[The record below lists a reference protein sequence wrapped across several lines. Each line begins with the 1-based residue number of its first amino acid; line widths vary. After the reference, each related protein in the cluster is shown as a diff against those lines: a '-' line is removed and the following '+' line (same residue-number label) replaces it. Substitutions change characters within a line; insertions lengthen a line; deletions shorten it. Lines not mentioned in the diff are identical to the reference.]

1 MRLIAAVKSLPA
13 VNIFL
18 LPDKQMD
25 FQNII
30 FEFVLIYAGAA
41 IFATI
46 FLYLKQPVILA
57 YIGFGIAAGPWGL
70 GLIKQPEHIEEL
82 SHIGVI
88 LLLYLLGIN
97 LKPDRLFHLFSKTA
111 VVTLLT
117 SLVFLLAV
125 AATAIALGF
134 GVIESI
140 VIGAALMFSSTI
152 VSLKLIPT
160 TALHHK
166 HTGEMMT
173 SVLLMQ
179 DVIAILLIVILTGGQ
194 GENVVLTI
202 GILFIKL
209 VVLAVVA
216 YGLVRFVV
224 NELFLRFD
232 IIQEYTFL
240 LALGWG
246 MLGAGVASAV
256 GLSYELGAFI
266 AGVAFASSPVSMVI
280 AEQLKPLRD
289 FFLILFFFSIG
300 AQFNF
305 LVTQQV
311 LLAGL
316 AMSVLIVVL
325 KPLVFKQGFQ
335 LIGESKSF
343 SLELGA
349 RLGQGSEFSILVSYS
364 ALAIGLID
372 LRASYLIQMVVIVTF
387 ILSTYWVVYRYR
399 TPISSTE
406 KNRMD

>member
-1 MRLIAAVKSLPA
+1 
-13 VNIFL
+13 
-18 LPDKQMD
+18 MD

-30 FEFVLIYAGAA
+30 MEFVLIFAGAA
-41 IFATI
+41 LFATV

-57 YIGFGIAAGPWGL
+57 YIGFGIAAGPWGF
-70 GLIKQPEHIEEL
+70 GLIKEPGHIEHL

-97 LKPDRLFHLFSKTA
+97 LKPDRLYHLFSKTA

-117 SLVFLLAV
+117 SLVFLVVTAS
-125 AATAIALGF
+125 AAIAFGF
-134 GVIESI
+134 GFIESVI
-140 VIGAALMFSSTI
+140 IGAALMFSSTI
-152 VSLKLIPT
+152 ISLKLIPT
-160 TALHHK
+160 TALHHR

-179 DVIAILLIVILTGGQ
+179 DVIAILLIVMLTGGQ
-194 GENVVLTI
+194 GENVTFAI
-202 GILFIKL
+202 AMLFIKL
-209 VVLAVVA
+209 IVLAVVA
-216 YGLVRFVV
+216 YGLVRYVV
-224 NELFLRFD
+224 NNLFLRFD

-246 MLGAGVASAV
+246 MLGAGVAQLI
-256 GLSYELGAFI
+256 GLSYEMGAFI

-280 AEQLKPLRD
+280 AEHLKPLRD

-311 LLAGL
+311 LLAGIVI
-316 AMSVLIVVL
+316 SVLIVVI

-335 LIGESKSF
+335 LIGEDEKF
-343 SLELGA
+343 SMELGA
-349 RLGQGSEFSILVSYS
+349 RLGQGSEFSLLVSYS

-372 LRASYLIQMVVIVTF
+372 LRASYLIQMVVIITF
-387 ILSTYWVVYRYR
+387 VLSTYWVVYRYR

>member
-1 MRLIAAVKSLPA
+1 
-13 VNIFL
+13 
-18 LPDKQMD
+18 MD

-30 FEFVLIYAGAA
+30 FQFVLIFAGAA
-41 IFATI
+41 IFATA

-57 YIGFGIAAGPWGL
+57 YIGFGIVAGPWGL
-70 GLIKQPEHIEEL
+70 GLIKEPGHIEEL

-97 LKPDRLFHLFSKTA
+97 LKPDRLYHLFSKTA

-117 SLVFLLAV
+117 SLVFLVMTAS
-125 AATAIALGF
+125 AAMAFGF
-134 GVIESI
+134 GFVESAI
-140 VIGAALMFSSTI
+140 IGAALMFSSTI
-152 VSLKLIPT
+152 ISLKLIPT
-160 TALHHK
+160 TALHHR
-166 HTGEMMT
+166 HTGEMMI

-179 DVIAILLIVILTGGQ
+179 DVIAILLIVLLTGGQ
-194 GENVVLTI
+194 GDNVGSAI
-202 GILFIKL
+202 AMLFVKL
-209 VVLAVVA
+209 IVLAVVA
-216 YGLVRFVV
+216 YGLVRYVI
-224 NELFLRFD
+224 NNLFMRFD

-246 MLGAGVASAV
+246 MLGAGVAQAI
-256 GLSYELGAFI
+256 GLSYEMGAFV

-311 LLAGL
+311 LLAGIVISI
-316 AMSVLIVVL
+316 MIVLV
-325 KPLVFKQGFQ
+325 KPFVFKQGFQ
-335 LIGESKSF
+335 LIGEDKKF
-343 SLELGA
+343 SAELGA
-349 RLGQGSEFSILVSYS
+349 RLGQGSEFSLLVSYS

-372 LRASYLIQMVVIVTF
+372 LRASYLIQMVVIITF
-387 ILSTYWVVYRYR
+387 VLSTYWVVYRYR

-406 KNRMD
+406 KNRQD

>member
-1 MRLIAAVKSLPA
+1 ME
-13 VNIFL
+13 
-18 LPDKQMD
+18 

-30 FEFVLIYAGAA
+30 FEFVLIFAGAA
-41 IFATI
+41 FFATI

-57 YIGFGIAAGPWGL
+57 YIGLGIAAGPWGL
-70 GLIKQPEHIEEL
+70 GLIKAPEHIEQL

-97 LKPDRLFHLFSKTA
+97 LRPERLFHLFSKTA
-111 VVTLLT
+111 VVTFIT
-117 SLVFLLAV
+117 SLVFLVVTALTALAF
-125 AATAIALGF
+125 GF
-134 GVIESI
+134 GFIESI
-140 VIGAALMFSSTI
+140 IIGAALMFSSTI
-152 VSLKLIPT
+152 ISLKLIPT

-179 DVIAILLIVILTGGQ
+179 DIIAILLIVMLTGGQ
-194 GENVVLTI
+194 GDNVALTI
-202 GILFIKL
+202 AMLFIKL
-209 VVLAVVA
+209 IVLAVTA
-216 YGLVRFVV
+216 YALVRFVV
-224 NELFLRFD
+224 DNLFLRFD
-232 IIQEYTFL
+232 IIKEYTFL

-246 MLGAGVASAV
+246 MLGAGVADAI

-266 AGVAFASSPVSMVI
+266 AGVAFAASPVSMGI

-311 LLAGL
+311 LVAGVVI
-316 AMSVLIVVL
+316 SVLIVVV
-325 KPLVFKQGFQ
+325 KPFVFKQGFQ
-335 LIGESKSF
+335 LIGENKKLST
-343 SLELGA
+343 ELGA
-349 RLGQGSEFSILVSYS
+349 RLGQGSEFSLLVSYS

-372 LRASYLIQMVVIVTF
+372 LRASYLIQLVVIITF
-387 ILSTYWVVYRYR
+387 VLSTYWVVYRYT

>member
-1 MRLIAAVKSLPA
+1 ME
-13 VNIFL
+13 
-18 LPDKQMD
+18 

-30 FEFVLIYAGAA
+30 FEFVLIFAGAA
-41 IFATI
+41 FFATI

-57 YIGFGIAAGPWGL
+57 YIGLGVAAGPWGL
-70 GLIKQPEHIEEL
+70 GLIKTPEHIEEL

-97 LKPDRLFHLFSKTA
+97 LRPDRLFHLFSKTA
-111 VVTLLT
+111 VVTFIT
-117 SLVFLLAV
+117 SLVFLAVTASAALAF
-125 AATAIALGF
+125 GF
-134 GVIESI
+134 GFVESI
-140 VIGAALMFSSTI
+140 IIGAALMFSSTI
-152 VSLKLIPT
+152 ISLKLIPT

-179 DVIAILLIVILTGGQ
+179 DIIAILIIVMLTGGQ
-194 GENVVLTI
+194 GENVVFTI
-202 GILFIKL
+202 AMLFIKL
-209 VVLAVVA
+209 IVLAVTA
-216 YGLVRFVV
+216 YALVRFVI
-224 NELFLRFD
+224 NNLFLRFD

-246 MLGAGVASAV
+246 MLGAGVADAV

-311 LLAGL
+311 LVAGIV
-316 AMSVLIVVL
+316 MSVLIVVV
-325 KPLVFKQGFQ
+325 KPLVFRQGFQ
-335 LIGESKSF
+335 LIGENKKLSM
-343 SLELGA
+343 ELGA
-349 RLGQGSEFSILVSYS
+349 RLGQGSEFSLLVSYS

-372 LRASYLIQMVVIVTF
+372 LRASYLIQLVVIITF
-387 ILSTYWVVYRYR
+387 VLSTYWVVYRYT

>member
-1 MRLIAAVKSLPA
+1 
-13 VNIFL
+13 
-18 LPDKQMD
+18 MD

-30 FEFVLIYAGAA
+30 FEFVLIFAGAA

-57 YIGFGIAAGPWGL
+57 YIGFGIAAGPWGF
-70 GLIKQPEHIEEL
+70 GLIKEPEHIEEL

-97 LKPDRLFHLFSKTA
+97 LKPDRLYHLFSKTA

-117 SLVFLLAV
+117 SLVFLV
-125 AATAIALGF
+125 VTATAAIAFGF
-134 GVIESI
+134 GFIESI
-140 VIGAALMFSSTI
+140 IIGASLMFSSTI
-152 VSLKLIPT
+152 ISLKLIPT
-160 TALHHK
+160 TALHHR

-173 SVLLMQ
+173 SVLLLQ
-179 DVIAILLIVILTGGQ
+179 DVIAILLIVMLTGGQ
-194 GENVVLTI
+194 GENVTFTI
-202 GILFIKL
+202 AILFIKL
-209 VVLAVVA
+209 IALAVVA
-216 YGLVRFVV
+216 YGLVRYVV
-224 NELFLRFD
+224 NNLFLRFD

-246 MLGAGVASAV
+246 MLGAGVAQAI
-256 GLSYELGAFI
+256 GLSYEMGAFI

-280 AEQLKPLRD
+280 AEHLKPLRD

-311 LLAGL
+311 LLAGVVI
-316 AMSVLIVVL
+316 AILIVVI
-325 KPLVFKQGFQ
+325 KPLVFQQGFQ
-335 LIGESKSF
+335 LIGEDKKF
-343 SLELGA
+343 SMELGA
-349 RLGQGSEFSILVSYS
+349 RLGQGSEFSLLVSYS

-387 ILSTYWVVYRYR
+387 VLSTYWVVYRYR

>member
-1 MRLIAAVKSLPA
+1 
-13 VNIFL
+13 
-18 LPDKQMD
+18 MD
-25 FQNII
+25 FENIV
-30 FEFVLIYAGAA
+30 FQFVLIYAGAA

-57 YIGFGIAAGPWGL
+57 YIGFGIVAGPWGL
-70 GLIKQPEHIEEL
+70 GLIKQPEHIEEI
-82 SHIGVI
+82 SHLGVI

-117 SLVFLLAV
+117 SLVFLVVLT
-125 AATAIALGF
+125 AAAIALGF
-134 GVIESI
+134 GFIESI

-160 TALHHK
+160 TALHHR

-179 DVIAILLIVILTGGQ
+179 DIIAIVLILMLTGGQ
-194 GENVVLTI
+194 GDNVALTI
-202 GILFIKL
+202 GILIIKL
-209 VVLAVVA
+209 VVLAAVA
-216 YGLVRFVV
+216 YGLVRYVIDK
-224 NELFLRFD
+224 LFLRFD
-232 IIQEYTFL
+232 IIQEYIFL

-246 MLGAGVASAV
+246 MLGAGVASAL

-266 AGVAFASSPVSMVI
+266 AGVAFASSPVSAAI
-280 AEQLKPLRD
+280 AEHLKPLRD

-316 AMSVLIVVL
+316 VMSLLVVVL

-343 SLELGA
+343 SLELGS

-387 ILSTYWVVYRYR
+387 VISTYWVVYRYR

>member
-1 MRLIAAVKSLPA
+1 
-13 VNIFL
+13 
-18 LPDKQMD
+18 MD

-70 GLIKQPEHIEEL
+70 GLIQQPEHIEKL
-82 SHIGVI
+82 SHLGVI

-97 LKPDRLFHLFSKTA
+97 LKPERLFHLFSKTA

-117 SLVFLLAV
+117 SLVFLIAV
-125 AATAIALGF
+125 AAAAIALGF
-134 GVIESI
+134 GYIESI

-246 MLGAGVASAV
+246 MLGAGVASAI

-311 LLAGL
+311 LLAGI

-335 LIGESKSF
+335 LIGESKTF
-343 SLELGA
+343 SMELGA

>member
-1 MRLIAAVKSLPA
+1 
-13 VNIFL
+13 
-18 LPDKQMD
+18 MD

-70 GLIKQPEHIEEL
+70 GLIQQPEHIEKL
-82 SHIGVI
+82 SHLGVI

-97 LKPDRLFHLFSKTA
+97 LKPERLFHLFSKTA

-117 SLVFLLAV
+117 SLVFLIAV
-125 AATAIALGF
+125 AAAAIALGF
-134 GVIESI
+134 GYIESI

-311 LLAGL
+311 LLAGI

-335 LIGESKSF
+335 LIGESKTF
-343 SLELGA
+343 SMELGA